1 MYEVEIETP
10 KGNIKF
16 NIESLKDLTKYLLK
30 YPDYTGVRATRV
42 PDKVKKLERGI
53 ENESNRCNKQ

>member
-30 YPDYTGVRATRV
+30 YPDYTGVKA
-42 PDKVKKLERGI
+42 KQLKKEI
-53 ENESNRCNKQ
+53 KK